1 MRSDEL
7 PDLPDQI
14 VARKAN
20 AEDLQEIEQYVG
32 EYCGYFGADKK
43 EIMSKEFFVL
53 TANSANPYKQLYTS
67 V

>member
-1 MRSDEL
+1 MRREQLPEL
-7 PDLPDQI
+7 PEQI

-20 AEDLQEIEQYVG
+20 AEDLEEIEQYVK
-32 EYCGYFGADKK
+32 EYCGYFGNDPK
-43 EIMSKEFFVL
+43 EIMSKDFFVL